1 MPVFQEYIAENCSVP
16 YTFAP
21 AHVNKQRAGAVA
33 ALGMK
38 YFAEG
43 RSETAAEHKPEYLRL
58 SQAERTKRGRISMI
72 TVRAMQVKDAEQVS
86 ELERMIF
93 SQPWSYQDLWI
104 HSVCRTRFFW
114 LRKKIIRSLGYIG
127 MYLSIDEGEITNVAV
142 SPEMRCHGIGGMLLA
157 EAKRGREPLGRQNR
171 ARSPL
176 FE

>member
-1 MPVFQEYIAENCSVP
+1 
-16 YTFAP
+16 
-21 AHVNKQRAGAVA
+21 
-33 ALGMK
+33 
-38 YFAEG
+38 
-43 RSETAAEHKPEYLRL
+43 
-58 SQAERTKRGRISMI
+58 MI

-114 LRKKIIRSLGYIG
+114 LRKKNKILGYIG

-157 EAKRGREPLGRQNR
+157 EAKKRQR
-171 ARSPL
+171 AARSAESCSKSVVRMTVQSVCMSAMDL
-176 FE
+176 